1 MVWWASVFEDELD
14 LSSPHYINLTEL
26 ATSFNIIH
34 HTMGVVTVL
43 LFCSIIKYVVFWI
56 STVAMITDALK
67 IAWGKTKLYNLTSLI
82 ALFAFA
88 NFFYLSYGTY
98 MFKFN

>member
-1 MVWWASVFEDELD
+1 
-14 LSSPHYINLTEL
+14 
-26 ATSFNIIH
+26 
-34 HTMGVVTVL
+34 
-43 LFCSIIKYVVFWI
+43 
-56 STVAMITDALK
+56 MITDALK